1 MSILKG
7 NLVQWIDVPLE
18 KSKKRA
24 FFTIQNKNSA
34 SLIKNQT
41 MKQRLVIFID
51 SVHPVLEE
59 RLTQAGFVCAL
70 HYQTSFEDLKN
81 ILPLATG
88 IVIRSRFTIHEDFL
102 AFCPAL
108 EFIAR
113 AGSGLENIDAQLCKS
128 RNIKLYN
135 SPEGNRNAVAE
146 HALGMLL
153 GLLNKLH
160 KADRE
165 VRAGVWNR
173 EANRGEELDGKTIGL
188 IGYGNNGAA
197 FAKKLRGFDVKVM
210 AYDKYKTGFG
220 DHFVQ
225 ECTIEAIQDQA
236 DVLSFHIPQ
245 NRETK
250 QFFNAVFLKKMKK
263 PFYLLNLS
271 RGKIVETSTL
281 VLGLKSGQIKGAGL
295 DVLEYEKKSFEAFFD
310 QVMPPDFSYLI
321 NAENV
326 SLSPHVGGWTQES
339 YVKLSSVLAD
349 KILANQAH

>member
-1 MSILKG
+1 
-7 NLVQWIDVPLE
+7 
-18 KSKKRA
+18 
-24 FFTIQNKNSA
+24 
-34 SLIKNQT
+34 

-51 SVHPVLEE
+51 SVHPILAE
-59 RLTQAGFVCAL
+59 RLTQAGFECAL

-81 ILPLATG
+81 ILPFATG

-102 AFCPAL
+102 AYCPAL

-113 AGSGLENIDAQLCKS
+113 AGSGLENIDAQLCKA

-160 KADRE
+160 KADKE
-165 VRAGVWNR
+165 VRAGIWDR

-225 ECTIEAIQDQA
+225 ECTIEAIQEQA

-250 QFFNAVFLKKMKK
+250 QFFNAAFLQKMKK

-310 QVMPPDFSYLI
+310 QDMPADFLYLVQ
-321 NAENV
+321 ADNV
-326 SLSPHVGGWTQES
+326 SLSPHVGGWTTES
-339 YVKLSSVLAD
+339 YIKLSSVLAD
-349 KILANQAH
+349 KILADESH